1 MCSSDLVVR
10 SFNKNLPF
18 DRFIT
23 DQLAGDLMPS
33 AMESE
38 SFDRMIATGFLV
50 MGPKMLAEQ
59 DKPKLVMDIVDEQI
73 DTVTRAFLGLTVGC
87 ARCHDHK
94 YDPIPA
100 RDYYALAG
108 IFKSTRTM
116 ENLDFVSKFH
126 ERSVTPRERLKLI
139 EAQERLVDVRQKRLD
154 TLIREANAALT
165 NRLHAPL
172 PKDPR
177 PQYPENVRKELEVLE
192 QERDSL
198 KASLEPRQLALA
210 AQEGAITN
218 VPVHLRGNHLT
229 PGPEPVPQIG
239 RAHV

>member
-1 MCSSDLVVR
+1 MLFRSDSNGQDENKAMANAWRYRDWVVR

-116 ENLDFVSKFH
+116 ENLDFVSK
-126 ERSVTPRERLKLI
+126 
-139 EAQERLVDVRQKRLD
+139 
-154 TLIREANAALT
+154 
-165 NRLHAPL
+165 
-172 PKDPR
+172 
-177 PQYPENVRKELEVLE
+177 
-192 QERDSL
+192 
-198 KASLEPRQLALA
+198 
-210 AQEGAITN
+210 
-218 VPVHLRGNHLT
+218 
-229 PGPEPVPQIG
+229 
-239 RAHV
+239 